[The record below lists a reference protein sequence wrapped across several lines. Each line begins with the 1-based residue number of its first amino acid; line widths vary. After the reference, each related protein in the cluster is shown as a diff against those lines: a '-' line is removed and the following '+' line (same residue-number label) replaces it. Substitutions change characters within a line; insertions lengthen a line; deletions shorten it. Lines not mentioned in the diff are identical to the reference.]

1 MRFGGSNRFRN
12 RNKRANQLTGRRSR
26 GGGQTLNLSAGASA
40 QLLRLKQI
48 APKPAPMKIVR
59 VPSNARPS
67 SITATRVVIPPAP
80 PILPP
85 PRVNPPPR
93 KSKPAAEPDYNPPVV
108 RTAVQI
114 TGNTI
119 QRNLQPKAV
128 YETPKP
134 FNTRF
139 IPPPGGN
146 LSNSALAR
154 LRSQTPVKPPVNRPT
169 RPIAIGSPMVRGI
182 STDRGFTDGVA
193 ASTVGGTLNEG
204 LQPMAVL
211 MDQYDARANEI
222 RNNPF
227 ATQNTGQLEQEVI
240 NQIGVRPRGP
250 VRIPPPPRVDVKPP
264 IRTYPKPI
272 PNPPLP
278 KPDIPNKD
286 FTLTVGSTPG
296 GANIYMD
303 GKKVGSAFTVITLP
317 YKSILGV
324 TKKIT
329 AQLTGYTNR
338 LGRDAVY
345 YTITGVT
352 KTVQIKEN
360 YDTYEFDDVIE
371 PDELVDIRRG
381 PRGNFGI
388 EDRGFGGFG
397 GQGSPEGGFY
407 GTNLNRRERDR
418 FDRDKSPFG
427 GRVTKKRRKVTK
439 TRIK

>member
-80 PILPP
+80 PTLPP

-146 LSNSALAR
+146 LSNSA
-154 LRSQTPVKPPVNRPT
+154 
-169 RPIAIGSPMVRGI
+169 
-182 STDRGFTDGVA
+182 
-193 ASTVGGTLNEG
+193 
-204 LQPMAVL
+204 
-211 MDQYDARANEI
+211 
-222 RNNPF
+222 NNVF
-227 ATQNTGQLEQEVI
+227 
-240 NQIGVRPRGP
+240 
-250 VRIPPPPRVDVKPP
+250 D
-264 IRTYPKPI
+264 KPI
-272 PNPPLP
+272 TIDSISFVKLLFLPDTRTFVEFFTTSTFPNIVLLFPL
-278 KPDIPNKD
+278 
-286 FTLTVGSTPG
+286 FS
-296 GANIYMD
+296 
-303 GKKVGSAFTVITLP
+303 
-317 YKSILGV
+317 
-324 TKKIT
+324 
-329 AQLTGYTNR
+329 
-338 LGRDAVY
+338 
-345 YTITGVT
+345 
-352 KTVQIKEN
+352 
-360 YDTYEFDDVIE
+360 
-371 PDELVDIRRG
+371 
-381 PRGNFGI
+381 
-388 EDRGFGGFG
+388 
-397 GQGSPEGGFY
+397 
-407 GTNLNRRERDR
+407 
-418 FDRDKSPFG
+418 
-427 GRVTKKRRKVTK
+427 
-439 TRIK
+439 